1 MTQFAVAI
9 LNSFGTN
16 DDMALITL
24 PEAEKKLV
32 SLMLTINFSI
42 FYLNQT
48 NI

>member
-24 PEAEKKLV
+24 PDAEKKLL
-32 SLMLTINFSI
+32 SLM
-42 FYLNQT
+42 
-48 NI
+48 